1 MLSSLAEAYLRR
13 EVELI
18 LIAVQIAV
26 YPRAIV
32 RVPAEDAVLDATPIP
47 LVEGVPVVVLGPLP
61 VSLKQPPQS
70 GELQGGVHSFPTY
83 SRRHFSRLRRAV
95 RAPLVHNRKRARRT
109 DGRTFP
115 PSILSRDRRKTRS
128 VAVPINSPVRPVAM
142 MESLDKSYTYCVAL
156 QPGKRV
162 QSSKNVSHARFQ
174 PWVPPKE
181 RANVALLRQ
190 ADVT

>member
-1 MLSSLAEAYLRR
+1 MKLSSFSSQYRLLSIHVQSSESLQRMPSSMRHRFHSSKVSPLSSSDPFRCRSNNHRSRESCRVEYTVFQPILA
-13 EVELI
+13 
-18 LIAVQIAV
+18 
-26 YPRAIV
+26 AISADCAA
-32 RVPAEDAVLDATPIP
+32 PCALHSCIIE
-47 LVEGVPVVVLGPLP
+47 
-61 VSLKQPPQS
+61 S
-70 GELQGGVHSFPTY
+70 GRGG
-83 SRRHFSRLRRAV
+83 
-95 RAPLVHNRKRARRT
+95 RT
-109 DGRTFP
+109 DGRTNDGRTFP

-142 MESLDKSYTYCVAL
+142 MESLDKSYTYFVAL
-156 QPGKRV
+156 QPGKRE